1 MEVGAVHFQRR
12 VVLVNDD
19 RLQRLH
25 LCRLLESEGHA
36 ALPFQGAVEAL
47 EGLQRMPPPDLI
59 ITDLN
64 MPGMDGWGFCR
75 LLRSPEFPAFN
86 RTPILVVSATF
97 SGEEPAR
104 ITADLG
110 ANAFL
115 PAPVEVLPFLAEVH
129 RLLSG
134 DTAPLSS
141 RVLIVEDSRTL
152 CHMLSKVFTTNSYL
166 VNTAGTGGEAL
177 HLFKSSH
184 PDIVVL
190 DYHLPDML
198 GDQVL
203 MEIQTVDP
211 RAVVL
216 VMTADPSPELAL
228 KVVRM
233 GARGY
238 LRKPFDP
245 KYLLTLCANA
255 RREMSLLNVESLLE
269 TRTRELRES
278 ETRLKQALE
287 ATQDAV
293 WDWDLERGC
302 AVVTPSYFTVLG
314 YPIDSFRPSPGLE
327 TALIHPQDLPRALES
342 YRAIL
347 EQGAERLE
355 QECRMRTSEG
365 EWAYILTR
373 GLVVARDDDGRPLRV
388 VGIHSNVTAQRK
400 AAEALKVS
408 EEKLSRIF
416 NLSPSAIVISRI
428 TDGTILEV
436 NDSFYLNTG
445 FTREETLGRS
455 AVRLHLYADTTARA
469 ALFQD
474 LVRVGEVHNRE
485 LQFRQKNGNLVTG
498 LLSAKIVDFDSEPC
512 LLTVITDISALKGVQ
527 EAHLELLE
535 QMRQLQKLES
545 VGRLAG
551 GVAHDFN
558 NLLAPILNYAELLLD
573 DLPEGDPRWDK
584 ANQIL
589 RAAQRGRDL
598 TRQLLAF
605 SRKQILDLKPLDLR
619 EVIRGF
625 EKLLRRTLRENII
638 IQMDLPNELPLVR
651 ADAGQMEQVLMN
663 LAVNAQDAMPD
674 GGLLSIGL
682 AALEMDASLERLHPG
697 LPPGSFVQLV
707 VGDTGC
713 GMTPETLARIFEPF
727 FTTKGPG
734 KGTGLGL
741 ATVFGI
747 VKQHGGHVQTETEAG
762 AGASFRLFLPAV
774 LEPVEPESPPE
785 VLPLPALIPQAL
797 VLLVE
802 DDPEVRESTRLVLER
817 QGFSVL
823 ACEDGV
829 ACLRAVEDR
838 KASVALLL
846 TDVVMPKLNGPEL
859 YQFLKAHYPDL
870 RAVFMSGYIR
880 EAITHPGGLEPG
892 MEFLQKPFTSAE
904 LLAKLRDVLTA
915 PDT

>member
-1 MEVGAVHFQRR
+1 MLEDTQSRHR

-19 RLQRLH
+19 RVQRLH
-25 LCRLLESEGHA
+25 LCRLLESEGLI
-36 ALPFQGAVEAL
+36 ALPFAGAVDAL
-47 EGLQRMPPPDLI
+47 EGLQRMAPPDLI

-75 LLRSPEFPAFN
+75 LLRSPEFPTFN

-115 PAPVEVLPFLAEVH
+115 PAPVEAVPFLAQVR
-129 RLLSG
+129 RLLAG
-134 DTAPLSS
+134 DTSPLAS
-141 RVLIVEDSRTL
+141 RVLIVEDARSL
-152 CHMLSKVFTTNSYL
+152 CHMLSKVFSDNGYL
-166 VNTAGTGGEAL
+166 VDPAGTGADAL
-177 HLFKSSH
+177 RLFRAHH

-190 DYHLPDML
+190 DYHLPDMQ
-198 GDQVL
+198 GDQIL
-203 MEIQTVDP
+203 MEIQAMDP

-255 RREMSLLNVESLLE
+255 RREMSLLNVEALLE
-269 TRTRELRES
+269 TRTQELRAS

-293 WDWDLERGC
+293 WDWDLERGS
-302 AVVTPSYFTVLG
+302 AVVTPSYYKVLG
-314 YPIDSFRPSPGLE
+314 YPQDSFTPSPGLE
-327 TALIHPQDLPRALES
+327 TALIHPQDLPRALKA

-365 EWAYILTR
+365 DWAVILTR
-373 GLVVARDDDGRPLRV
+373 GLVVARDEHGRPLKV

-400 AAEALKVS
+400 AAEALRVS
-408 EEKLSRIF
+408 EEKLSKIF
-416 NLSPSAIVISRI
+416 NLSPSAIVISRLA
-428 TDGTILEV
+428 DSVILEV
-436 NDSFYLNTG
+436 NESFYRNTG
-445 FTREETLGRS
+445 YSREETLGHS
-455 AVRLHLYADTTARA
+455 ATSLNLYVDTAARA
-469 ALFQD
+469 KMFCD
-474 LVRVGEVHNRE
+474 LQTDGELHNRE

-498 LLSAKIVDFDSEPC
+498 LLSAKIVEFDSEPC
-512 LLTVITDISALKGVQ
+512 LLTVITDISVLKGVQ
-527 EAHLELLE
+527 EAHLELLD

-558 NLLAPILNYAELLLD
+558 NLLSPILNYAELLLD

-605 SRKQILDLKPLDLR
+605 SRKQVLDLRPIDLR
-619 EVIRGF
+619 EVILGF
-625 EKLLRRTLRENII
+625 EKLLRRTLRENIV
-638 IQMDLPNELPLVR
+638 IQMDLPDTLPQVR

-663 LAVNAQDAMPD
+663 LAVNAQDAMPE

-682 AALEMDASLERLHPG
+682 SALALDTGHERQHPG
-697 LPPGSFVQLV
+697 IPQGRFVQLA
-707 VGDTGC
+707 VGDTGG

-747 VKQHGGHVQTETEAG
+747 VKQHGGHVRADSELG
-762 AGASFRLFLPAV
+762 AGATFRLYLPSV
-774 LEPVEPESPPE
+774 VEAIE
-785 VLPLPALIPQAL
+785 PALAPVALPTTGAIPSSL
-797 VLLVE
+797 ILLVE
-802 DDPEVRESTRLVLER
+802 DDPEVRESTRLVLEH

-838 KASVALLL
+838 KSPVALLL
-846 TDVVMPKLNGPEL
+846 TDVVMPKLSGPEL

-870 RAVFMSGYIR
+870 RAVFMSGYLP

-892 MEFLQKPFTSAE
+892 MDFLQKPFTSAE
-904 LLAKLRDVLTA
+904 LLAKLREVLVPA
-915 PDT
+915 EA

>member
-1 MEVGAVHFQRR
+1 MAEGTQSQRR
-12 VVLVNDD
+12 VVVVNDD
-19 RLQRLH
+19 RIQRLH
-25 LCRLLESEGHA
+25 LCRLVETEGLIA
-36 ALPFQGAVEAL
+36 IPFPGAVEAL
-47 EGLQRMPPPDLI
+47 DSLQRMAPPDLI

-104 ITADLG
+104 ITSDLG

-115 PAPVEVLPFLAEVH
+115 PAPVHPVPFLSEVR

-134 DTAPLSS
+134 DTAPLCSK
-141 RVLIVEDSRTL
+141 VLIVEDSKAL
-152 CHMLSKVFTTNSYL
+152 CHMLAKVFANHGYA
-166 VNTAGTGGEAL
+166 VDMAGTGAEAL
-177 HLFKSSH
+177 QLFRTGN

-198 GDQVL
+198 GDQIL
-203 MEIQTVDP
+203 MEIQLLDP

-255 RREMSLLNVESLLE
+255 RREMSLLNVEALLE

-293 WDWDLERGC
+293 WDWDLERGT

-314 YPIDSFRPSPGLE
+314 YPQDSFRPSPGLE
-327 TALIHPQDLPRALES
+327 TALIHPQDLPRALKA

-355 QECRMRTSEG
+355 QECRMRTCEG
-365 EWAYILTR
+365 DWSYILTR
-373 GLVVARDDDGRPLRV
+373 GLVVSRDEQGRPLRV
-388 VGIHSNVTAQRK
+388 VGIHSNVTARRK

-408 EEKLSRIF
+408 EEKLSKIF
-416 NLSPSAIVISRI
+416 NLSPSAIVISRVE
-428 TDGTILEV
+428 DAVILEV
-436 NDSFYLNTG
+436 NDSFYQNTG
-445 FTREETLGRS
+445 YTREETLGRS
-455 AVRLHLYADTTARA
+455 VTELNLYANVSARKELLNELMA
-469 ALFQD
+469 K
-474 LVRVGEVHNRE
+474 GEVHNRE
-485 LQFRQKNGNLVTG
+485 LQFRRKNGSLVTG
-498 LLSAKIVDFDSEPC
+498 LLSAKVAEFDWKPC
-512 LLTVITDISALKGVQ
+512 ILTMITDISVLKGVQ

-558 NLLAPILNYAELLLD
+558 NLLSPILTYAELLLE
-573 DLPEGDPRWDK
+573 DLSEGDPSRDK
-584 ANQIL
+584 AHQIL

-605 SRKQILDLKPLDLR
+605 SRKQVLDLKPLDLR

-625 EKLLRRTLRENII
+625 EKLLRRTVRENII
-638 IQMDLPNELPLVR
+638 IQLDLPEELPTIR

-663 LAVNAQDAMPD
+663 LAVNAQDAMPE

-682 AALEMDASLERLHPG
+682 AALEMDASRERQFPG
-697 LPPGSFVQLV
+697 LPPGHFVQMA

-713 GMTPETLARIFEPF
+713 GMPPETLARIFEPF

-747 VKQHGGHVQTETEAG
+747 VKQHGGHLQAESEPG
-762 AGASFRLFLPAV
+762 AGATFRIYLPAV
-774 LEPVEPESPPE
+774 SECAEPEAVAE
-785 VLPLPALIPQAL
+785 TPLHALEMPQSL
-797 VLLVE
+797 ILLVE
-802 DDPEVRESTRLVLER
+802 DDPEVRESTRLALER
-817 QGFSVL
+817 QGFPVL

-829 ACLRAVEDR
+829 ACLRLIEDQ
-838 KASVALLL
+838 KAPIALLL
-846 TDVVMPKLNGPEL
+846 ADVVMPKLSGPEL
-859 YQFLKAHYPDL
+859 YQFLKAHYPAL
-870 RAVFMSGYIR
+870 RAVFMSGYTR

-892 MEFLQKPFTSAE
+892 MDFLQKPFTSAE
-904 LLAKLRDVLTA
+904 LLVKLREVLVPTA
-915 PDT
+915 V